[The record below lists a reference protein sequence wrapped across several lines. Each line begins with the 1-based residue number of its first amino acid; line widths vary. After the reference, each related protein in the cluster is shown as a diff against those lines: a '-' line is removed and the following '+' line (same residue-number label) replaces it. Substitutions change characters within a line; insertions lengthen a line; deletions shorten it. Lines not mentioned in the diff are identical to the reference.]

1 MGLTVV
7 AFYGPKP
14 DALGAL
20 IGSVQQA
27 FAESLGAAFRP
38 RPVDDVHAT
47 VIGLEDAPGCA
58 DDVAAFLAAE
68 LRRAPLD
75 LRFGSS
81 CWGRRPSGAAAVPC
95 ASESALLDGER
106 AVVIGW
112 PVEHGRPTARLG
124 ELRRDCARFGVIHK
138 YHRGTTALDPD
149 AYLVVGDADVP
160 REGVAEAVRAT
171 ALGRPTSGP
180 ADRLRHL
187 GGGVRGPG
195 AAAGVVNLAA
205 PFLTH
210 RERPRQPEPG
220 EHAVLEAGH
229 RADPVAGEGRARTGR
244 RRGGRRR
251 GRAGRRRTPAGR
263 WRASARGRTGGPR
276 RRCAA
281 QKRADERRGPRTRTA
296 SAAST

>member
-1 MGLTVV
+1 MGHVGLTVV

-27 FAESLGAAFRP
+27 FAQALGAAFRP

-58 DDVAAFLAAE
+58 DDVAAFLATE

-75 LRFGSS
+75 LRFGGFSGEETFRS
-81 CWGRRPSGAAAVPC
+81 RGRPLR
-95 ASESALLDGER
+95 ERSALLDGER

-138 YHRGTTALDPD
+138 YHRGTTALDAD
-149 AYLVVGDADVP
+149 AYLVVGDADVA

-171 ALGRPTSGP
+171 ALGRPTSVRLTAPDVSVVEYVDP
-180 ADRLRHL
+180 AL
-187 GGGVRGPG
+187 P
-195 AAAGVVNLAA
+195 
-205 PFLTH
+205 
-210 RERPRQPEPG
+210 
-220 EHAVLEAGH
+220 
-229 RADPVAGEGRARTGR
+229 
-244 RRGGRRR
+244 
-251 GRAGRRRTPAGR
+251 
-263 WRASARGRTGGPR
+263 RAS
-276 RRCAA
+276 
-281 QKRADERRGPRTRTA
+281 
-296 SAAST
+296 STWRPLP

>member
-1 MGLTVV
+1 VGHVGLTVV

-27 FAESLGAAFRP
+27 FAEALGAAFRP

-68 LRRAPLD
+68 LRRAPLE
-75 LRFGSS
+75 LRFGGFSAEETFRS
-81 CWGRRPSGAAAVPC
+81 RGRPLR
-95 ASESALLDGER
+95 ERSALLDGER

-149 AYLVVGDADVP
+149 AYLVLGDADVA

-171 ALGRPTSGP
+171 ALGRPTSV
-180 ADRLRHL
+180 RLTASD
-187 GGGVRGPG
+187 VS
-195 AAAGVVNLAA
+195 VV
-205 PFLTH
+205 
-210 RERPRQPEPG
+210 EY
-220 EHAVLEAGH
+220 
-229 RADPVAGEGRARTGR
+229 ADPAL
-244 RRGGRRR
+244 
-251 GRAGRRRTPAGR
+251 P
-263 WRASARGRTGGPR
+263 RAS
-276 RRCAA
+276 
-281 QKRADERRGPRTRTA
+281 
-296 SAAST
+296 STWRPLP